1 MKKVKKILMVVLL
14 FVVTLNIN
22 YLGMMNKR
30 IIVESSEYKEGNTTN
45 LVLNNI
51 LCDNELKTEIPKM
64 FNYAS
69 NGNYT
74 NSSFDKLNDSN
85 YITNGLYSSSDEDG
99 TTYYYRGDIDNNN
112 LVFGAYDEDYYVY
125 GGTLS
130 SSDRMLGYYQS
141 KERCIETG
149 KSDEFC
155 EKTKI
160 ASAGDKMY
168 WKIIRVNG
176 DGSLRLIY
184 NGPGLVNNLPPVAFN
199 DEEISGVVG
208 SVQYNLEDNDP
219 KYSGYTY
226 DNGTDSFIK
235 KEVDTWYNNT
245 LGSNSTYDSKVI
257 LGKFC
262 SDSSGY
268 RYDEVVS
275 RGIFSSWDRLVQA
288 QNNFAKDNAP
298 SFICPD
304 TNESYGGSY
313 RLKAGLITADE
324 LVYAGESYYVPGN
337 SYLNAGSYG
346 TYYWSMTPAGFYID
360 TAIVWDEFDDLDDR
374 GVGNSYAVRPVI
386 NISTENMTLTGD
398 GTLDN
403 PYILEEVEPSNIYK
417 GKVTI
422 EVGSSVDDIKAF
434 EETLDLSNVT
444 WTVKD
449 PSIAKIENGKIIG
462 LKNGTTVITGVDAN
476 GTTYEIEVTV
486 ISNPVTNS
494 AVYIGIGIILILI
507 LGTGVYITYRIKNVV
522 DKE

>member
-30 IIVESSEYKEGNTTN
+30 IIVESSEYKAGNTSN
-45 LVLNNI
+45 LVLNKI
-51 LCDNELKTEIPKM
+51 LSDNELKTEIPKM

-69 NGNYT
+69 NGNYWPI
-74 NSSFDKLNDSN
+74 SSDNELNDSN

-125 GGTLS
+125 GSWDMYFQT
-130 SSDRMLGYYQS
+130 
-141 KERCIETG
+141 KESCIESEG
-149 KSDEFC
+149 NDKKC
-155 EKTKI
+155 QPTKI
-160 ASAGDKMY
+160 ASKGDKMY

-176 DGSLRLIY
+176 DSSIRLIY
-184 NGPGLVNNLPPVAFN
+184 NGPGLQEISVGPSSFKE
-199 DEEISGVVG
+199 EEISGVVG
-208 SVQYNLEDNDP
+208 AVPYNLERNDP
-219 KYSGYTY
+219 KYTGYTY

-245 LGSNSTYDSKVI
+245 LGSNPNYDKYVI
-257 LGKFC
+257 LGRYC

-268 RYDEVVS
+268 RYDETF
-275 RGIFSSWDRLVQA
+275 GMNIFSSYDRLGQA
-288 QNNFAKDNAP
+288 GYNFSKDNAP

>member
-1 MKKVKKILMVVLL
+1 MVKKKKEVAILVLMVVFI

-74 NSSFDKLNDSN
+74 NSSFDELNDSN

-125 GGTLS
+125 S
-130 SSDRMLGYYQS
+130 SKKGFYQT
-141 KERCIETG
+141 KEMCIEDNN
-149 KSDEFC
+149 DEEDC
-155 EKTKI
+155 QPTKI
-160 ASAGDKMY
+160 ASKGDKMY

-176 DGSLRLIY
+176 DSSIRLIY
-184 NGPGLVNNLPPVAFN
+184 NGPGYIPANIGPTSF
-199 DEEISGVVG
+199 DKEEISGVVG
-208 SVQYNLEDNDP
+208 YVPYNLERNDP

-245 LGSNSTYDSKVI
+245 LGSNPDYDKYVI
-257 LGKFC
+257 LGRYC
-262 SDSSGY
+262 NDTSRYNYDGY
-268 RYDEVVS
+268 GSFASY
-275 RGIFSSWDRLVQA
+275 DRLVQA
-288 QNNFAKDNAP
+288 DFNFTKDNVP
-298 SFICPD
+298 SFICSD
-304 TNESYGGSY
+304 TSESYGGSY

-324 LVYAGESYYVPGN
+324 LVYAGEAYYVRGN
-337 SYLNAGSYG
+337 SYLNIGKNG
-346 TYYWSMTPAGFYID
+346 MTYWSMTPTEFFDNSASVWLESNNFTSDYVD
-360 TAIVWDEFDDLDDR
+360 TNYAI
-374 GVGNSYAVRPVI
+374 RPVI

-403 PYILEEVEPSNIYK
+403 PYMLEEVEPTNSYK

-422 EVGSSVDDIKAF
+422 EVGSSVDDVTAF
-434 EETLDLSNVT
+434 EKELDLSGVT

-449 PSIAKIENGKIIG
+449 ESIAKIENGKIIG
-462 LKNGTTVITGVDAN
+462 LRNGTTVITGVGSD

-486 ISNPVTNS
+486 ISNPTTNS
-494 AVYIGIGIILILI
+494 VLYIGIGLILILI
-507 LGTGVYITYRIKNVV
+507 LGTGAYITYRIRNVV

>member
-1 MKKVKKILMVVLL
+1 MRRIKKILMVVLL

-22 YLGMMNKR
+22 YLGMIDKR
-30 IIVESSEYKEGNTTN
+30 IIVESSEYREGNTSN
-45 LVLNNI
+45 LVLNKI
-51 LCDNELKTEIPKM
+51 LNDNELKTEIPKM

-74 NSSFDKLNDSN
+74 NSSFEGLNNPD

-112 LVFGAYDEDYYVY
+112 IIFGAYGEDYYVY
-125 GGTLS
+125 GNGN
-130 SSDRMLGYYQS
+130 RNRYYQTKDS
-141 KERCIETG
+141 CIEAG
-149 KSDEFC
+149 GDEEDC
-155 EKTKI
+155 QPLKL
-160 ASAGDKMY
+160 ASKGEKMY
-168 WKIIRVNG
+168 WKIVRVNG

-184 NGPGLVNNLPPVAFN
+184 NGPGLKDLEISGGPMSF
-199 DEEISGVVG
+199 DEEEISGVVG
-208 SVQYNLEDNDP
+208 YVPYNLERNDP

-245 LGSNSTYDSKVI
+245 LGSNPNYDKYVI
-257 LGKFC
+257 LGRYC

-268 RYDEVVS
+268 NYDGEGS
-275 RGIFSSWDRLVQA
+275 FASWDRLGQA
-288 QNNFAKDNAP
+288 GYDFAKDNAP

-324 LVYAGESYYVPGN
+324 LVYAGESLGVTGN
-337 SYLNAGSYG
+337 SYLNPG
-346 TYYWSMTPAGFYID
+346 TDVTPYWSMTPDDFNNA
-360 TAIVWDEFDDLDDR
+360 TARVWGEYDGLDYNYVYSGD
-374 GVGNSYAVRPVI
+374 AVRPVI
-386 NISTENMTLTGD
+386 NLTTENCALIGD
-398 GTLDN
+398 GTIDN
-403 PYILEEVEPSNIYK
+403 PYMLEEVEPTNGYK

-422 EVGSSVDDIKAF
+422 EVGSSIDDIKAF
-434 EETLDLSNVT
+434 EDNLDLSGVT

-449 PSIAKIENGKIIG
+449 ESIAKIENGKIIG
-462 LKNGTTVITGVDAN
+462 LKNGTTVITGVDSD

-494 AVYIGIGIILILI
+494 ALYIGIGLVLIPILV
-507 LGTGVYITYRIKNVV
+507 TGAYITYRIKNVAK
-522 DKE
+522 DN